1 MPDKYKFINGQ
12 WYEVDDQGNVI
23 YSDQYSDI
31 PGTLTKEVE
40 TGNMIDDPNSK
51 RTYYTISGPSR
62 SQGFVTRQGRKDR
75 RNARREITG
84 SKNEITNFEQN
95 YNNGQ
100 HITRHQLRDNN
111 FLEDLSEMQYN
122 NANDANLASDVVYP
136 QIRDIELGNL
146 DVNRRWSTNKKVF
159 SPHIER
165 SICSPTKLHLFKRKP
180 GYKIEFDWNKGHNR
194 VYNNRVKSNTEYD
207 QIPEMKTQYAVPV
220 QTRVE
225 EKTETKSALIP
236 KKTSTTNS
244 STKVT
249 TTPRRTNRP
258 ATRSTTVKPKSTQT
272 YTPQTNTTS
281 VDTIQTR
288 TKSRLVFPDGSY
300 GDWTYGEW
308 TEQ

>member
-1 MPDKYKFINGQ
+1 
-12 WYEVDDQGNVI
+12 
-23 YSDQYSDI
+23 
-31 PGTLTKEVE
+31 
-40 TGNMIDDPNSK
+40 MIDDPNSK

-159 SPHIER
+159 SPRIEKDACGPDQLR
-165 SICSPTKLHLFKRKP
+165 LFKRKP
-180 GYKIEFDWNKGHNR
+180 GYKTELNWNSGHNR
-194 VYNNRVKSNTEYD
+194 VYNNRVKSNIEYD
-207 QIPEMKTQYAVPV
+207 QVPEMKTQYAVPV
-220 QTRVE
+220 PVR
-225 EKTETKSALIP
+225 TETITETEPVVKSTPASISVDTKTNQQKPSLKQKSQTSSKPYQKIP
-236 KKTSTTNS
+236 K
-244 STKVT
+244 
-249 TTPRRTNRP
+249 P
-258 ATRSTTVKPKSTQT
+258 KPKSESEPKIVTSPKTTSDTTRMRTGVRLIAPDGTVLGDTT
-272 YTPQTNTTS
+272 YT
-281 VDTIQTR
+281 
-288 TKSRLVFPDGSY
+288 
-300 GDWTYGEW
+300 DWVEK
-308 TEQ
+308 